1 MAAPA
6 THVEVTETVVAIEIA
21 DLLNTGGRPAGA
33 CTAAMFLK
41 EFAGGLPWAHID
53 VAGTAWSDDPK
64 PWMAKGASG
73 VGVRGLAELA
83 FTSAKWK

>member
-1 MAAPA
+1 MPLYD
-6 THVEVTETVVAIEIA
+6 EYSDQLKSEIA